1 MNQLIEMIR
10 GKINYAIRVNGV
22 VHRCGRQN
30 LESPGAAYVEG
41 DAKSVYDDTKRTL
54 LKRLLVTE
62 MVKNIDQCRQ
72 TSSRA
77 GGIAK
82 LRTVLELMRVGR
94 FNRAIDDIMEHWTYD
109 DCTRILKD
117 GMEVYFEQRNSED
130 KGDMAIQMQLATLVH
145 DRLHERF
152 FEQLDVDR
160 SEVEKV
166 ISVCRS
172 EIDTIDILRG
182 LPLKN
187 EWKEGFYD
195 PANVGSSSTTRK
207 IIDDVNSH
215 PHERTAEVAVEDVI
229 DTVIDGNHVV
239 LILPFGEHVWELDG
253 FDSNGPLCLGAT
265 GNDWTDVAHAA
276 RLIQTIISM
285 ITNPEYQSI
294 IDKVNKIRSH
304 GLNKMLTIPQIAIV
318 GDQSSG
324 KSSVLEAL
332 TQLSFP
338 RDIDTCTRFATQV
351 NLRQSEKSEMSARIE
366 GESNFNE

>member
-1 MNQLIEMIR
+1 MNMEGSKRINTDSQSVRNKIHIADCTLSDNSIAVRRNAESTYDRVSRFRSAPEAAKADSLRRYLEKKYRCVPRLSDLLQEALQPTLSNDQPQPSMNQLIKMIR
-10 GKINYAIRVNGV
+10 GKIDYAIRVNGV

-130 KGDMAIQMQLATLVH
+130 KGDTAIQMQLATLVH
-145 DRLHERF
+145 DRVHERF

-160 SEVEKV
+160 SEGEKV
-166 ISVCRS
+166 IS
-172 EIDTIDILRG
+172 
-182 LPLKN
+182 
-187 EWKEGFYD
+187 
-195 PANVGSSSTTRK
+195 A
-207 IIDDVNSH
+207 
-215 PHERTAEVAVEDVI
+215 
-229 DTVIDGNHVV
+229 
-239 LILPFGEHVWELDG
+239 
-253 FDSNGPLCLGAT
+253 
-265 GNDWTDVAHAA
+265 
-276 RLIQTIISM
+276 
-285 ITNPEYQSI
+285 
-294 IDKVNKIRSH
+294 
-304 GLNKMLTIPQIAIV
+304 
-318 GDQSSG
+318 
-324 KSSVLEAL
+324 
-332 TQLSFP
+332 
-338 RDIDTCTRFATQV
+338 
-351 NLRQSEKSEMSARIE
+351 
-366 GESNFNE
+366 